1 MKTTSGMDA
10 RKRQILESITRAGFA
25 RPEDL
30 AQQHNVAAITVRRDL
45 IWLEKAGF
53 LKRVHGGAIPND
65 NPLSV
70 IHINIRM
77 RSAMDEKR
85 AIAKAAVNMIKT
97 GEHIFLDAG
106 STCHF
111 LAEALPEDKDLT
123 VITHS
128 LDNAHVLSQKRGIR
142 TIVLGGELDTRLNAF
157 VSPMTETALTAFHA
171 DKAFLGAMGVDPNRG
186 ISNNNLAEERIKLL
200 MTSNAREVFV
210 LADSSKLGKV
220 TFRSILPLSRISHI
234 ITDKGAPKSFCTTLR
249 RKGIKVIIAT

>member
-1 MKTTSGMDA
+1 MKTASGMDA
-10 RKRQILESITRAGFA
+10 RKRQILDSITSAGFA

-30 AQQHNVAAITVRRDL
+30 ARQHNVAAITVRRDL

-70 IHINIRM
+70 IHIKVRM

-85 AIAKAAVNMIKT
+85 TIARAAIDMIQT

-111 LAEALPEDKDLT
+111 LAEALPEDRDLT

-157 VSPMTETALTAFHA
+157 VSPMTETALAAFHA
-171 DKAFLGAMGVDPNRG
+171 DKAFLGAMGIDIKRG
-186 ISNNNLAEERIKLL
+186 ISNNNLSEERIKLL
-200 MTSNAREVFV
+200 MASNARETFV

-220 TFRSILPLSRISHI
+220 TFRSVLQLSRISHV
-234 ITDKGAPKSFCTTLR
+234 ITDNGASKRFCATLR
-249 RKGIKVIIAT
+249 RKGIQVIIAT